1 MLSASSKQT
10 ERHPAPAGLTIRSF
24 EPTDADYATLVAI
37 DAAVYPEYPETV
49 TEMRAG
55 DAARPDF
62 LKHGRFIAEL
72 NGTPVGYASY
82 YQFAGMYH
90 PRRFGMFL
98 AVRPTWQN
106 QGLGHALY
114 AYVRTVLEP
123 HDPLSLRCNVREDFQ
138 PTLRFVQ
145 ARGFVEDNRTWESR
159 LDVAAFD
166 PTPFAGA
173 EARLQ
178 AAGITI
184 ATMAE
189 LDARDPNARQKL
201 FELDQHATEDEP
213 HPEPQTPITREA
225 YDGWVFNSP
234 NYLPEANF
242 IALDGEQFVALST
255 LRRSDADPS
264 ELYVGF
270 TGVHRNYRGKGLAMA
285 LKLRT
290 IAYAQ
295 QRGIKTLKTWND
307 AINRP
312 MLRINEALG
321 FAKQPAWLSLVLHL
335 DKE

>member
-1 MLSASSKQT
+1 MLSTASTRT
-10 ERHPAPAGLTIRSF
+10 EQRPAPAGLTIRPF
-24 EPTDADYATLVAI
+24 EATEADYAILVAI
-37 DAAVYPEYPETV
+37 DEGVYPEYPETV
-49 TEMRAG
+49 TELKAG
-55 DAARPDF
+55 DAARPAF
-62 LKHGRFIAEL
+62 LKHGRLIAERE
-72 NGTPVGYASY
+72 GQPVGYASY

-90 PRRFGMFL
+90 PRRFGIFL
-98 AVRPTWQN
+98 AVHPTWQG
-106 QGLGHALY
+106 QGIGSALY
-114 AYVRTVLEP
+114 RQLRTVLEP
-123 HDPLSLRCNVREDFQ
+123 HDPLSLRANVREDYQ
-138 PTLRFVQ
+138 QSVRFLNEL
-145 ARGFVEDNRTWESR
+145 GFVEDNRSWESR

-189 LDARDPNARQKL
+189 LEARDPEARQKL
-201 FELDQHATEDEP
+201 FELDNHATEDEP

-234 NYLPEANF
+234 NYLPEGNF
-242 IALDGEQFVALST
+242 VALDGDRFVAMST

-270 TGVHRNYRGKGLAMA
+270 TGVHRDYRGKGLAMA

-290 IAYAQ
+290 IAFAQ

-321 FAKQPAWLSLVLHL
+321 FVKQPAWISMVLHIS
-335 DKE
+335 KE